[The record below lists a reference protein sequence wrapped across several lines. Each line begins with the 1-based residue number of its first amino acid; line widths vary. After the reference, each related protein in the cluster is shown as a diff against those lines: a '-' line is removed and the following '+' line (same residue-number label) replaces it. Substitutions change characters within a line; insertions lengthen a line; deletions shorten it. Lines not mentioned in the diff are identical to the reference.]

1 MSLTTQLLILVV
13 AIAILVLAVYLI
25 RRRQRMDRQYRTQ
38 ESPYAVSTEGE
49 KRCPNCGMFNLWT
62 DRNCISCKRRLPG

>member
-1 MSLTTQLLILVV
+1 MNLTTQLLIL
-13 AIAILVLAVYLI
+13 ALALAILALAVFLI
-25 RRRQRMDRQYRTQ
+25 RRRQRMDRQYRSQ

-49 KRCPNCGMFNLWT
+49 KRCPNCGMFNMWT

>member
-1 MSLTTQLLILVV
+1 MSLTTQLIILVV
-13 AIAILVLAVYLI
+13 AITILVVAVYLI
-25 RRRQRMDRQYRTQ
+25 RRRQRMDRAFRTH

>member
-1 MSLTTQLLILVV
+1 MSLTTQLVILVA
-13 AIAILVLAVYLI
+13 AIAILVIAVYLI
-25 RRRQRMDRQYRTQ
+25 RRRQRMDREFRTH
-38 ESPYAVSTEGE
+38 ESPFAVSTEGE

>member
-1 MSLTTQLLILVV
+1 MNLTTQLLILVV
-13 AIAILVLAVYLI
+13 AIAILVVAVYLI

>member
-1 MSLTTQLLILVV
+1 MTQSTELLLLIA
-13 AIAILVLAVYLI
+13 AIAILAVSVALI
-25 RRRQRMDRQYRTQ
+25 RRRQRMDREFRAH
-38 ESPYAVSTEGE
+38 ESPFAVSTEGE

>member
-1 MSLTTQLLILVV
+1 MTQSTELLLLV
-13 AIAILVLAVYLI
+13 ASIAVLAVSVALI
-25 RRRQRMDRQYRTQ
+25 RRRQRQDRQFRSR
-38 ESPYAVSTEGE
+38 ENPYAVSTEGE